1 MKSIIEELGIDITL
15 PSIVATFGNAA
26 DGKSSF
32 MACIIKELH
41 DAGKNVSIISDDSD
55 ALWMRRLKNVG
66 CTSNGAKIIYKHL
79 PICGVLDVLT
89 FIKKQK
95 DAFPFIDCVVIDM
108 SMSNNNGGMSELV
121 SFIRNNNMILFTT
134 QHQRG
139 LNGTNPYDAVT
150 NVKSGIEKMLVSDV
164 AISIQRK
171 REPKLSLWK
180 RFLNL
185 FRPIFGLEKYVA
197 PNIKLTVL
205 KNRRG
210 PNGYHVDYNLDFSK
224 INTK

>member
-1 MKSIIEELGIDITL
+1 
-15 PSIVATFGNAA
+15 
-26 DGKSSF
+26 

-66 CTSNGAKIIYKHL
+66 CTSDGAKIIYKHL

-108 SMSNNNGGMSELV
+108 SMSNNDGGMRELV
-121 SFIRNNNMILFTT
+121 SFIRNNDMMLFTT
-134 QHQRG
+134 QHQMG
-139 LNGTNPYDAVT
+139 LNKTKPYDALT
-150 NVKSGIEKMLVSDV
+150 NVNTRVEKMMTSDV
-164 AISIQRK
+164 AISIQRN

-185 FRPIFGLEKYVA
+185 FRPIFGFEKYVA
-197 PNIKLTVL
+197 PNTQLTVL

-210 PNGYHVDYNLDFSK
+210 ATGYNVDYNLDFSK